1 MRPVVITVFDSEAGT
16 TSDHTFATSPVRI
29 GRNPLNDLP
38 LPFPFVSG
46 WHAVV
51 RFDDD
56 QAKFFDLG
64 STNGTLLNGRKI
76 NAGEAV
82 VVGEMLSV
90 TIGKL
95 ELRFRRGAPA
105 TISSIHPVGYGPVGY
120 GPSGYPP
127 AGYPPEAPAAVEPGG
142 YGQTGRGASHE
153 PPARV
158 PPPVSSDPYG
168 PQPPAPVYGHAG
180 NAMTGSIDR
189 GMSMPLPAAPAG
201 TAHVQMSDVHHAIQR
216 LRPLYDGYRQQWA
229 RVQHE
234 LQSAL
239 GGMHPSLHEFAVS
252 VLAREFPAVAHE
264 SEFSAFARRLGAHV
278 PASGA
283 EGGEEG
289 MAAVQRLAQ
298 GVRPDEEP
306 PRSAEEAERFL
317 ACVEDVLR
325 ASAKAFVE
333 LQKGQEQ
340 FGREMGVRTIKEFTP
355 LHAAGTPDN
364 VLKYLLDWQK
374 GGPHRTQ
381 ELVGVYAD
389 VMIHQVALINGVME
403 GVRSLLARLDP
414 AEIERSVSSAWGGRA
429 ALAWKAFVQ
438 RYQEL
443 TEADRNITEHVFG
456 PDFARAYAEV
466 GGEGSRG

>member
-105 TISSIHPVGYGPVGY
+105 TISSIFPVGYGPVGY
-120 GPSGYPP
+120 GPVGNAPVASAPVGNAPGYGPP
-127 AGYPPEAPAAVEPGG
+127 PLHVASPSPAPPE
-142 YGQTGRGASHE
+142 
-153 PPARV
+153 
-158 PPPVSSDPYG
+158 PYM
-168 PQPPAPVYGHAG
+168 PQPPPPVYGHAG
-180 NAMTGSIDR
+180 NAMAGNIDR

-252 VLAREFPAVAHE
+252 VLAREFPAVTHE
-264 SEFSAFARRLGAHV
+264 SDFGSLARRLGARV
-278 PASGA
+278 PGGGGGGSEGG
-283 EGGEEG
+283 GGEEG

-306 PRSAEEAERFL
+306 PRSADEAERFL

-414 AEIERSVSSAWGGRA
+414 AEIDRSVSSAWGGRA

>member
-51 RFDDD
+51 RFDDG

-76 NAGEAV
+76 QAGEPV
-82 VVGEMLSV
+82 VIGEMLSV

-95 ELRFRRGAPA
+95 ELRFSRGEMV
-105 TISSIHPVGYGPVGY
+105 SSMHQAGYA
-120 GPSGYPP
+120 PP
-127 AGYPPEAPAAVEPGG
+127 A
-142 YGQTGRGASHE
+142 
-153 PPARV
+153 
-158 PPPVSSDPYG
+158 PVADPYV
-168 PQPPAPVYGHAG
+168 PQPPPPVYGHAG
-180 NAMTGSIDR
+180 NAMTGTIDR
-189 GMSMPLPAAPAG
+189 QPSMQMPAAPG
-201 TAHVQMSDVHHAIQR
+201 GNTAHVQMSDVHQAIHR
-216 LRPLYDGYRQQWA
+216 LRPAYDAYRQAWT
-229 RVQHE
+229 RVQQE
-234 LQSAL
+234 LQSSL
-239 GGMHPSLHEFAVS
+239 TSMHPSLHEFAVS

-264 SEFSAFARRLGAHV
+264 SDFGGLARRLGARV
-278 PASGA
+278 PGA
-283 EGGEEG
+283 GGGGGGDGAEG

-414 AEIERSVSSAWGGRA
+414 TAIERGVSSAWGSRA
-429 ALAWKAFVQ
+429 AVAWKAFVQ

-456 PDFARAYAEV
+456 PEFARAYAEV